1 MKKDTYLKEI
11 KDLPV
16 AELQGKARGLAEE
29 LMKLRFRKAGSQL
42 EQTHR
47 LREVQRNLARVK
59 TVLTQK
65 AKAVAQGTGKS
76 A

>member
-1 MKKDTYLKEI
+1 MKKDTYLKDI

-16 AELQGKARGLAEE
+16 AELMVKARGLAEE

-65 AKAVAQGTGKS
+65 GKAGAQS
-76 A
+76 AGESA